1 MANVILLWSDS
12 LLRIKWSKVESFL
25 KKLPQRI
32 LGDIFMIVIIYFY
45 NNYLNSFLGKQNG
58 PWVQNISV
66 S

>member
-12 LLRIKWSKVESFL
+12 LRIKWSKFESFL

-58 PWVQNISV
+58 PWGQNISV

>member
-12 LLRIKWSKVESFL
+12 LRIKLSKFESFL

-58 PWVQNISV
+58 PWGQNISV